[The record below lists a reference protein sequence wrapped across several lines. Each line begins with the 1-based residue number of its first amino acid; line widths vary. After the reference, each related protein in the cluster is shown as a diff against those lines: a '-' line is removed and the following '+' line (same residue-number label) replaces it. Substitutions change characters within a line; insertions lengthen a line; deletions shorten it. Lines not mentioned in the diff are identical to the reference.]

1 VEKPNVTQARPTARV
16 EKLRRVSTEVVIE
29 DREREDE
36 NVRTESESFV
46 ESVIIDSWID
56 PAPPADAGTRLVLQV
71 APLGHP
77 QDLVIIEAEASI
89 VSDRLWLEDLS
100 ENLCLGIPVLAM
112 GSRSLNGRFAATRLK
127 LTR

>member
-1 VEKPNVTQARPTARV
+1 MEKTSFTQARPIART
-16 EKLRRVSTEVVIE
+16 EGTPRVNREAVIE

-36 NVRTESESFV
+36 NIGTESESFV
-46 ESVIIDSWID
+46 EGVIIDSWVE
-56 PAPPADAGTRLVLQV
+56 PASPAHAGPRLVMQV
-71 APLGHP
+71 ALLGHP
-77 QDLVIIEAEASI
+77 QDLVIIEAETSL

-100 ENLCLGIPVLAM
+100 ENVCLGIPVLAM